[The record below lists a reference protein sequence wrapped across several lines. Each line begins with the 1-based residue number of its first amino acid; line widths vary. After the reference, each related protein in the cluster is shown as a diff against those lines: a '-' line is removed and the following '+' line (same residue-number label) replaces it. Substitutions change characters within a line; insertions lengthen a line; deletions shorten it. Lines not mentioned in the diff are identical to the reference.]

1 MATYNGEAFLQDQLD
16 SLATQQ
22 LLPCELVVTDDGSS
36 DQTMLVLREF
46 AKIAP
51 FEVRV
56 YQNPSRLGFA
66 DNFLRCASLCR
77 GRIIAFCDQ
86 DDKWYPEKLRICIK
100 EFDDPGVLLCVHSA
114 TIWRAGEKLSRRAP
128 DFNIRYVHNPNATDP
143 LTVYAGY
150 SMVFRKSLLDFCD
163 ASRRP
168 LDIHRV
174 PGRNVLMSHDRFIW
188 FVASIFGKI
197 VCLPNDLVCYRLHPQ
212 NTCGITPDQ
221 ALMQKLS
228 AIINKVNYKILSDF
242 SNECA
247 RFLEESLET
256 TPLNQDELR
265 HYYEIAAERFRIRA
279 KLLELRAALYDRE
292 NNLANRLILISK
304 IIREGGYFF
313 NPYGHRLGLR
323 AALKDLLYGL
333 PGIPKMRTLG
343 FDV

>member
-1 MATYNGEAFLQDQLD
+1 
-16 SLATQQ
+16 
-22 LLPCELVVTDDGSS
+22 
-36 DQTMLVLREF
+36 
-46 AKIAP
+46 
-51 FEVRV
+51 
-56 YQNPSRLGFA
+56 
-66 DNFLRCASLCR
+66 
-77 GRIIAFCDQ
+77 
-86 DDKWYPEKLRICIK
+86 
-100 EFDDPGVLLCVHSA
+100 
-114 TIWRAGEKLSRRAP
+114 
-128 DFNIRYVHNPNATDP
+128 
-143 LTVYAGY
+143 
-150 SMVFRKSLLDFCD
+150 
-163 ASRRP
+163 
-168 LDIHRV
+168 
-174 PGRNVLMSHDRFIW
+174 MSHDRFIW